1 MNLIAAQPLLRR
13 ETNAE
18 IPQIFGSRFVKHRGS
33 TELCWDG
40 SDCADAAVEQ
50 ACSCCMLV
58 RPADARLTRTL
69 KRKTEA
75 SLPPFSDFD

>member
-33 TELCWDG
+33 TELCWGG

-58 RPADARLTRTL
+58 RPLMH
-69 KRKTEA
+69 A
-75 SLPPFSDFD
+75 SPAAEKKNGGVAASVF